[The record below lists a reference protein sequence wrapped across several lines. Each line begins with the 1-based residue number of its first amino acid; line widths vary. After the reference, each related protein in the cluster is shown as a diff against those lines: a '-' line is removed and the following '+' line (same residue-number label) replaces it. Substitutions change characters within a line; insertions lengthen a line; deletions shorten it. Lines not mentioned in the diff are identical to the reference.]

1 VEAIYGIWKTSLKSP
16 EFQAV
21 EREMEPKLAAFQDE
35 IVQNG
40 PLFQRIEAVY
50 AARETS
56 GLTPEQQR
64 LAWLYHTNFV
74 RAGARLDAA
83 GKQRVGEINQ
93 RLASLFARFSQNV
106 LWDEENDFVTLSSE
120 AEVAGLPDTVKTS
133 AAAAAKAHQL
143 EGKWVVP
150 IPARQW
156 TLPHLLQAP

>member
-40 PLFQRIEAVY
+40 PLFQRIETVY

-64 LAWLYHTNFV
+64 LASLAASNYDAFAATSPTLP
-74 RAGARLDAA
+74 GAA
-83 GKQRVGEINQ
+83 GVAINQ
-93 RLASLFARFSQNV
+93 RLASPSPASARTCSGTG
-106 LWDEENDFVTLSSE
+106 ENDFVTSRK
-120 AEVAGLPDTVKTS
+120 AELRACRTRKTS
-133 AAAAAKAHQL
+133 AAAAGTSSM
-143 EGKWVVP
+143 ESG
-150 IPARQW
+150 
-156 TLPHLLQAP
+156 